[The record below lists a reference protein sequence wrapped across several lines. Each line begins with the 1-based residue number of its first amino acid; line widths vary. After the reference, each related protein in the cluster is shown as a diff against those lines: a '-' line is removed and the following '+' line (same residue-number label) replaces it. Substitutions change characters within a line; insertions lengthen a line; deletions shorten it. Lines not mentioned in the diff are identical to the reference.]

1 MRGQTVQI
9 VSNNNAAIDN
19 VYEKLASPQYN
30 LSFIVASLG
39 NAENKKTFIS
49 NQKSC
54 YPDLSSWI
62 MQEQDKISLDEIK
75 SRSLQ
80 LQQYFEKQEK
90 LASLKQELSQ
100 LELEIKYFDEY
111 QKESEASLELRIKK
125 QIDSE
130 KLMALWQDFQTFAD
144 TSRNPGILFR
154 LKNILL

>member
-30 LSFIVASLG
+30 LSFIAASLG

-75 SRSLQ
+75 ADRFNCSSILKNKRSLH
-80 LQQYFEKQEK
+80 
-90 LASLKQELSQ
+90 
-100 LELEIKYFDEY
+100 
-111 QKESEASLELRIKK
+111 
-125 QIDSE
+125 
-130 KLMALWQDFQTFAD
+130 
-144 TSRNPGILFR
+144 P
-154 LKNILL
+154 